1 MKKSVKG
8 GSSPSPALQPI
19 EKCGPA
25 QAQGGPRDARRTTAK
40 PEVKR
45 HLPQNKGWVRLT
57 KGLGCS
63 AGTRMG
69 ATSTMSTAPPRC
81 HERLA
86 GQREV
91 WSARA
96 GGWDER
102 LFGDQGCWGS
112 ADTMRRPSLA
122 RKPARYSTL
131 TLGASTLTTLVH
143 GQGAGSD

>member
-1 MKKSVKG
+1 MKRSMKE

-19 EKCGPA
+19 ENSGPA

-40 PEVKR
+40 SEVKR
-45 HLPQNKGWVRLT
+45 HLPQNKGWDRVT

-63 AGTRMG
+63 VGTRMG
-69 ATSTMSTAPPRC
+69 ASQTSSTCPPFC
-81 HERLA
+81 HGRLA

-91 WSARA
+91 WSASAR
-96 GGWDER
+96 GWDER

-112 ADTMRRPSLA
+112 ADTMKRPSLA

-131 TLGASTLTTLVH
+131 ILGASTPATLVH
-143 GQGAGSD
+143 GQGAGPD